1 MIYVVVHSHYEE
13 HWNVAVFSDRAL
25 AEKYKSEQDDAHI
38 DIEEFELDDGPDWKA
53 LAHELAEALET
64 ARDYMFIE
72 EATPL
77 DRIREDKDRRMVDD
91 LLARSA
97 GLLEGK

>member
-25 AEKYKSEQDDAHI
+25 AEKYKLEQDDAHI

-53 LAHELAEALET
+53 LARMMARAMDAVAYYVAEHAPTQLA
-64 ARDYMFIE
+64 
-72 EATPL
+72 
-77 DRIREDKDRRMVDD
+77 DD
-91 LLARSA
+91 FLKARSHAITA
-97 GLLEGK
+97 GLLEGQ